1 MLKKHSVRTI
11 FSLERVHHR
20 RKNWLSLLQAYLS
33 WSTESAISATLLDMT
48 IIRLPN
54 LLNAVSELQW
64 RVHYAEKE
72 ITQASEEWFSRSLF
86 PSSEILYPTLISY
99 CF

>member
-1 MLKKHSVRTI
+1 
-11 FSLERVHHR
+11 
-20 RKNWLSLLQAYLS
+20 
-33 WSTESAISATLLDMT
+33 MT

-72 ITQASEEWFSRSLF
+72 ITQASEEWFSRSAF
-86 PSSEILYPTLISY
+86 PSSEILYPTLMSY